1 MKTLI
6 EKVTE
11 TVCEFFD
18 ILPEQ
23 LHIRNRK
30 GNIVQARFICY
41 YFLQSRMRLP
51 FWTIANEFNVSSHAS
66 IIYGVK
72 KIEEQLEMYE
82 DVKLQIKYL
91 EDILKDDIN
100 KCEINNLSQ
109 IRYKKIVRDLIINHP
124 STFSALGINR
134 VTRLWMY
141 KDLDIL
147 QENINKLEHETKIRE
162 TEKKR

>member
-1 MKTLI
+1 M
-6 EKVTE
+6 E
-11 TVCEFFD
+11 
-18 ILPEQ
+18 
-23 LHIRNRK
+23 
-30 GNIVQARFICY
+30 
-41 YFLQSRMRLP
+41 LP

-72 KIEEQLEMYE
+72 KIEDQLEMYE

-91 EDILKDDIN
+91 EDVLKDDIK

-109 IRYKKIVRDLIINHP
+109 IKYKKIVRDLIINHP
-124 STFSALGINR
+124 SAFSVLGVNE

-147 QENINKLEHETKIRE
+147 QENINKVEHETEIRE
-162 TEKKR
+162 TKKK